1 MSPAAPSASALFRTD
16 AVPATGTGHAMR
28 CLALAQALAVH
39 GTSSRFL
46 MTGVPPLLARRISGE
61 GFPIERMD
69 HVLASD
75 ADATATIGVARRI
88 GARWIVLDGY
98 GFTDVYIDRLQSSG
112 ISILVID
119 DLGKLSRYD
128 CAIVV
133 NQNLHAD
140 PALYPGVAPSTRL
153 LLGTRYMMLRR
164 EFWRYRD
171 ARQAVRAGKPRILVS
186 MGGSDPQDHASR
198 AIDALERLA
207 SRGLAA
213 TVVVGAA
220 NPRLEMLRARARAST
235 AGIAVL
241 HNVEDMPALMREAD
255 LAVAA
260 AGTTVWEL
268 AYMGVP
274 MLLGSTVEAERVLA
288 RRLAEHKG
296 CIYVGDFADCS
307 PDRLADAIAR
317 LVDDAAPRAG
327 LAAAAGTLVDG
338 KGGERIVSAMRDADR
353 EEVTHA
359 A

>member
-1 MSPAAPSASALFRTD
+1 MSPAASTVTLFRTD
-16 AVPATGTGHAMR
+16 AIPAIGTGHAMR

-39 GTSSRFL
+39 GVSSRFL

-61 GFPIERMD
+61 GFPIERHD
-69 HVLASD
+69 YVLASD
-75 ADATATIGVARRI
+75 ADATATVMVARRM

-98 GFTDVYIDRLQSSG
+98 SFTDAYLDILRGSD
-112 ISILVID
+112 ISIAMID
-119 DLGKLSRYD
+119 DLGKLARYN

-140 PALYPGVAPSTRL
+140 RALYSGVAPSTRL

-164 EFWRYRD
+164 EFWRYRGA
-171 ARQAVRAGKPRILVS
+171 ARTSDDGGLRILVS

-198 AIDALERLA
+198 AIDALEKLA
-207 SRGLAA
+207 GRGLAA

-220 NPRLEMLRARARAST
+220 NPRVEMLRRRAGEST
-235 AGIAVL
+235 ADITVL
-241 HNVEDMPALMREAD
+241 HNVEDMPGLMRDAN

-288 RRLAEHKG
+288 RRLADFNG
-296 CIYVGDFADCS
+296 CVYVGDFSDCA
-307 PDRLADAIAR
+307 PDALAGAIER
-317 LVDDAAPRAG
+317 LVGDSALRG
-327 LAAAAGTLVDG
+327 SLAAAAGTLVDG
-338 KGGERIVSAMRDADR
+338 KGSERIVGAMREAAL

>member
-1 MSPAAPSASALFRTD
+1 MSPAASTITLFRTD
-16 AVPATGTGHAMR
+16 ATPATGTGHAMR

-39 GTSSRFL
+39 GVGSRFL

-61 GFPIERMD
+61 GFPIEQHD
-69 HVLASD
+69 YVLASD
-75 ADATATIGVARRI
+75 ADAMATVMVARRT
-88 GARWIVLDGY
+88 GAKWIVLDGY
-98 GFTDVYIDRLQSSG
+98 SFTDAYLDILRNSG
-112 ISILVID
+112 IATVMID
-119 DLGKLSRYD
+119 DLGKLARYN
-128 CAIVV
+128 CTIVV

-140 PALYPGVAPSTRL
+140 RALYPGAAPSTRL

-164 EFWRYRD
+164 EFWRYGGAFRTLGD
-171 ARQAVRAGKPRILVS
+171 GGLRILVS
-186 MGGSDPQDHASR
+186 MGGSDPQNHASR

-207 SRGLAA
+207 NRGFVA

-220 NPRLEMLRARARAST
+220 NPRVEMLRRRAREST
-235 AGIAVL
+235 ADITVL
-241 HNVEDMPALMREAD
+241 HNVEDMPALMRDAD

-288 RRLAEHKG
+288 RRLADSNG
-296 CIYVGDFADCS
+296 CVYVGDFGDCA
-307 PDRLADAIAR
+307 PEQLAHVIER
-317 LVDDAAPRAG
+317 LVGDAALRDS
-327 LAAAAGTLVDG
+327 LAVVAGTLVDG
-338 KGGERIVSAMRDADR
+338 KGGERIVGAMREAAL

>member
-1 MSPAAPSASALFRTD
+1 MSPVALFRTD
-16 AVPATGTGHAMR
+16 ATAATGTGHAMR

-39 GTSSRFL
+39 GTGSRFL

-61 GFPIERMD
+61 GFPIERHD
-69 HVLASD
+69 HPLAD
-75 ADATATIGVARRI
+75 GADAEATVSAARRI
-88 GARWIVLDGY
+88 GAGWIVLDGY
-98 GFTDVYIDRLQSSG
+98 AFTEAYIDILQG
-112 ISILVID
+112 ADLPIVVID

-140 PALYPGVAPSTRL
+140 AALYTGAAPATRL

-164 EFWRYRD
+164 EFWRHRAALRA
-171 ARQAVRAGKPRILVS
+171 ARIGSLRILVS

-207 SRGLAA
+207 DRGLAA

-220 NPRLEMLRARARAST
+220 NPRVDKLRQRALTSA
-235 AGIAVL
+235 ADIAVH
-241 HNVEDMPALMREAD
+241 HNVEDMPALMRDAD

-274 MLLGSTVEAERVLA
+274 LLVGSTVEAERVLA
-288 RRLAEHKG
+288 HRLAEHNG
-296 CIYVGDFADCS
+296 CVYVGDFTDCA
-307 PDRLADAIAR
+307 PEQLADAIAR
-317 LVDDAAPRAG
+317 LVDDAALRNS
-327 LAAAAGTLVDG
+327 LAAAAGPLVDG
-338 KGGERIVSAMRDADR
+338 KGGERIVTAMREAAR
-353 EEVTHA
+353 EEVTDA

>member
-1 MSPAAPSASALFRTD
+1 MSPVALFRTD
-16 AVPATGTGHAMR
+16 ATAATGTGHAMR

-61 GFPIERMD
+61 GFPIERHD
-69 HVLASD
+69 HAHATD
-75 ADATATIGVARRI
+75 ADAHATVATARRI

-98 GFTDVYIDRLQSSG
+98 GFTEAYID
-112 ISILVID
+112 ILRSAGVPTVVID

-133 NQNLHAD
+133 NQNLHAE
-140 PALYPGVAPSTRL
+140 PALYRGAPPSTRL

-164 EFWRYRD
+164 EFWRHRGAPRA
-171 ARQAVRAGKPRILVS
+171 ARTDNFRILVS

-207 SRGLAA
+207 DRGLAA

-220 NPRLEMLRARARAST
+220 NPRVDKLRQRALTSA
-235 AGIAVL
+235 ADIAVH
-241 HNVEDMPALMREAD
+241 HNVEDMPALMRDAD

-260 AGTTVWEL
+260 AGTTAWEL

-274 MLLGSTVEAERVLA
+274 MLLGSTVEAERALA
-288 RRLAEHKG
+288 RRLAEHNG
-296 CIYVGDFADCS
+296 CLYVGDFADCA
-307 PDRLADAIAR
+307 PDQLANAIAH
-317 LVDDAAPRAG
+317 LVDDAALRRS
-327 LAAAAGTLVDG
+327 LAATAETLVDG
-338 KGGERIVSAMRDADR
+338 KGGERIVAAMGEAAR

>member
-1 MSPAAPSASALFRTD
+1 MMLGPAASALFRTD
-16 AVPATGTGHAMR
+16 AIAATGTGHAMR

-39 GTSSRFL
+39 GVSSRFL

-61 GFPIERMD
+61 GFPIERHD
-69 HVLASD
+69 HALASE
-75 ADATATIGVARRI
+75 ADATATVAVAQRM

-98 GFTDVYIDRLQSSG
+98 GFTDAYLDILQDSG
-112 ISILVID
+112 IAAVMID
-119 DLGKLSRYD
+119 DLGKLARYN

-140 PALYPGVAPSTRL
+140 RALYPGVAPSTRL

-164 EFWRYRD
+164 EFWRHRGVSHSPHD
-171 ARQAVRAGKPRILVS
+171 RGLRLLVS

-220 NPRLEMLRARARAST
+220 NPRADMLRQRARKSAADIT
-235 AGIAVL
+235 VL

-288 RRLAEHKG
+288 RRLADFNG
-296 CIYVGDFADCS
+296 CVYVGDFSDCA
-307 PDRLADAIAR
+307 PDQLAGAIERLAG
-317 LVDDAAPRAG
+317 DAALRDS

-338 KGGERIVSAMRDADR
+338 KGGERIVGAMREAAL

-359 A
+359 

>member
-1 MSPAAPSASALFRTD
+1 MSQAKPPTALFRTD
-16 AVPATGTGHAMR
+16 AIAATGTGHAMR

-39 GTSSRFL
+39 GASSRFL
-46 MTGVPPLLARRISGE
+46 MTGVPPLLALRISGE
-61 GFPIERMD
+61 GFPIEPHD
-69 HVLASD
+69 HPLGSE
-75 ADATATIGVARRI
+75 ADAAATARVARRI

-98 GFTDVYIDRLQSSG
+98 AFTDGYIDILQGSG
-112 ISILVID
+112 IPVLVID
-119 DLGKLSRYD
+119 DLGKLSRYA
-128 CAIVV
+128 CALLV

-140 PALYPGVAPSTRL
+140 RALYPGVDASTRL

-171 ARQAVRAGKPRILVS
+171 TPRTARGGSPRILVS

-198 AIDALERLA
+198 AIEAIERLECP
-207 SRGLAA
+207 GIEA

-220 NPRLEMLRARARAST
+220 NPRLERLRRRAFGSGAE
-235 AGIAVL
+235 IAVL
-241 HNVEDMPALMREAD
+241 HNVEDMAALMRDAD

-288 RRLAEHKG
+288 RRLAQYQG
-296 CIYVGDFADCS
+296 CLYVGDFRDCA
-307 PDRLADAIAR
+307 PEELADAIEG
-317 LVDDAAPRAG
+317 LVKGAALRRA
-327 LAAAAGTLVDG
+327 LAAAASTLVDG
-338 KGGERIVSAMRDADR
+338 KGGERIVTAMREAADL
-353 EEVTHA
+353 EVIHA

>member
-1 MSPAAPSASALFRTD
+1 MRQAAPTAALFRTD
-16 AVPATGTGHAMR
+16 ATPATGTGHAMR

-39 GTSSRFL
+39 GTMSRFL
-46 MTGVPPLLARRISGE
+46 MTAVPPLLARRISGE
-61 GFPIERMD
+61 GFPVEQLVE
-69 HVLASD
+69 VLASD
-75 ADATATIGVARRI
+75 ADAQATIAAARRI

-98 GFTDVYIDRLQSSG
+98 GFTDGYIDMLRGSG
-112 ISILVID
+112 MPALVID

-164 EFWRYRD
+164 EFWRYRGAPH
-171 ARQAVRAGKPRILVS
+171 ARHAGGRRVLVS

-198 AIDALERLA
+198 AIAALERLA
-207 SRGLAA
+207 GRGLAA

-220 NPRLEMLRARARAST
+220 NPRLEILRRRANASPADIT
-235 AGIAVL
+235 VL
-241 HNVEDMPALMREAD
+241 HNVEDMPALMRDAD

-274 MLLGSTVEAERVLA
+274 MLVGSTVEPERVLA
-288 RRLAEHKG
+288 RRLAGDQG
-296 CIYVGDFADCS
+296 CIYVGDFADCA

-317 LVDDAAPRAG
+317 LVEDAALRER

-338 KGGERIVSAMRDADR
+338 KGGERIVSAMQEFARK
-353 EEVTHA
+353 EITHA